1 MSSEE
6 AGPAQLTI
14 FHAPYSDVET
24 LSLLSCFVEIQKN
37 AYTVVCLKKKKKKLM
52 NSRNLEM
59 ILGSICVLSKTD
71 MGVGKVMKNVS
82 TF

>member
-37 AYTVVCLKKKKKKLM
+37 AYTVVCLKKKKKEANEL
-52 NSRNLEM
+52 
-59 ILGSICVLSKTD
+59 
-71 MGVGKVMKNVS
+71 
-82 TF
+82 